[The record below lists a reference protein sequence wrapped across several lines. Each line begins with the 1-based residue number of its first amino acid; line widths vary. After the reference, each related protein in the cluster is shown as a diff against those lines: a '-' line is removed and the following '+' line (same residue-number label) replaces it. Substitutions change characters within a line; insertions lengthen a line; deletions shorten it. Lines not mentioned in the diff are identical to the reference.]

1 MITKPF
7 ALSMSKC
14 ECGSTNSLKK
24 QLFCIL
30 KINTLRVLKNTKN
43 YVKQRLFLV
52 NALIREAG
60 LTLLTMNG
68 IILLCVSSTRD

>member
-1 MITKPF
+1 MLRQ
-7 ALSMSKC
+7 A
-14 ECGSTNSLKK
+14 LKK

-60 LTLLTMNG
+60 LTLLSTNG
-68 IILLCVSSTRD
+68 LTLRISDFSVRPELVEG